1 MRVVQGMLPLREHP
15 PLLVA
20 GQPAGEPGG
29 EGAAADANARQGHG
43 GQVQRV
49 EGGGPPRHS
58 PKELEVQD
66 APDEA
71 ADAAG
76 GKEDHLV
83 GRKER

>member
-1 MRVVQGMLPLREHP
+1 MGVVQGMLPLREHP
-15 PLLVA
+15 PLFIA
-20 GQPAGEPGG
+20 GQSASEPGR
-29 EGAAADANARQGHG
+29 EGAAPDPNACQGHG

-49 EGGGPPRHS
+49 EGRGPPCHG
-58 PKELEVQD
+58 PKELKVQD

-83 GRKER
+83 RRKER